1 VNTSKPAAA
10 RPFQIYAWG
19 VVTYHLA
26 VIVWGAFVRATG
38 SGAGCGEHWP
48 LCNGAAIP
56 PSPTLAT
63 IIEFSHRLT
72 SGLALASALGLLIW
86 AFRRFPKR
94 HLARRA
100 AMAAIGF
107 ELMEA
112 VIGAALVLLGQVA
125 KNASTGRA
133 YTLSIHLVN
142 TLLLVAALTLAAWAG
157 GKSKISWRTGKG
169 FRLVF
174 ALGAAGFLLLGVSGT
189 IAALGDTLFHATSF
203 SSGFQQDFAAHAHP
217 FIRLRVW
224 HPLIAAFVGCGLATL
239 AYILILR
246 NISRGT
252 LRMAYSVLG
261 LVVVQL
267 GVGMINL
274 AMMAPVALQL
284 IHLLLA
290 DLLWISFVILGAEVL
305 LNGDLSAMQT
315 TEPGESKPAGQI
327 TLEPVV

>member
-1 VNTSKPAAA
+1 MKTTTKPAAT
-10 RPFQIYAWG
+10 RSFQIYAWG
-19 VVTYHLA
+19 VVLYHLA

-72 SGLALASALGLLIW
+72 SGLALVSAIGLLIF

-100 AMAAIGF
+100 AMAAIAF

-125 KNASTGRA
+125 KNTSTGRA
-133 YTLSIHLVN
+133 YTLSVHLVN
-142 TLLLVAALTLAAWAG
+142 TLLLIGALALAAWAG
-157 GKSKISWRTGKG
+157 GKDRISWREGNGLK
-169 FRLVF
+169 LVF
-174 ALGAAGFLLLGVSGT
+174 GIGVAGFFLLGISGT

-203 SSGFQQDFAAHAHP
+203 RAGFQQDFAADAHP

-224 HPLIAAFVGCGLATL
+224 HPLIAAVIGCGLATL
-239 AYILILR
+239 SYALIVR
-246 NISRGT
+246 KISEGAQ
-252 LRMAYSVLG
+252 RMAYAVLS
-261 LVVVQL
+261 LVVLQL
-267 GVGMINL
+267 GTGMVNL
-274 AMMAPVALQL
+274 ALLAPVPLQL
-284 IHLLLA
+284 VHLLLA
-290 DLLWISFVILGAEVL
+290 NLLWISFVTLGAEVL
-305 LNGDLSAMQT
+305 LYSIALDMPSSAKA
-315 TEPGESKPAGQI
+315 ELVYKSR
-327 TLEPVV
+327 